1 MTGYYDYVLAL
12 IPSVL
17 VGVTAMLTLFG
28 VPLPAALFAGSGAS
42 SLVVGHAVF
51 VRTPV
56 AEAEREAGGSAAD
69 ASARSEP
76 ASRAD

>member
-28 VPLPAALFAGSGAS
+28 VPLRAALFAGSGAS
-42 SLVVGHAVF
+42 SLVVCHAVF
-51 VRTPV
+51 VRAPV
-56 AEAEREAGGSAAD
+56 VEEPTAEAP
-69 ASARSEP
+69 ARSER
-76 ASRAD
+76 ATRAD